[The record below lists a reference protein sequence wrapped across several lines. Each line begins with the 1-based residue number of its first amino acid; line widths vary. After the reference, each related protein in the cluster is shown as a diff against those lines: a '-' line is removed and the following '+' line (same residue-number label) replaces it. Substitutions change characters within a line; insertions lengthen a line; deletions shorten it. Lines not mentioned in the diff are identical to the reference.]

1 MLGRIQQIIGCITGL
16 SIARYRQIKE
26 EQKKNASILATDY
39 LLKGKQ
45 AEKNNERLQAISFY
59 FQALRSIEKYLGEP
73 IRVTMEDKEVLLG
86 NEIYASL
93 QTILNKIN
101 IHRGSV

>member
-1 MLGRIQQIIGCITGL
+1 M
-16 SIARYRQIKE
+16 
-26 EQKKNASILATDY
+26 ATDY

-73 IRVTMEDKEVLLG
+73 IRVTMEDREVLLG

-101 IHRGSV
+101 IHLEPVRNFSQSQGESVCANCNCKIDL